1 MYDLYCNDQTLCSDL
16 KLQVQHYLSPVST
29 PMESQTPSRS
39 HHGEASSRSLQ
50 STSDPTSRSLH
61 PHLSITTPHLTLP
74 VSSTVSSSSAVG
86 GGIMLPQQ
94 TLQPGGYGEYI
105 LLVLIITGTYY
116 YSGYS
121 NYLLLV
127 LITILDTVTT
137 FYWYLLLFWIQ

>member
-86 GGIMLPQQ
+86 GIMLPQQ

-105 LLVLIITGTYY
+105 
-116 YSGYS
+116 
-121 NYLLLV
+121 LLV